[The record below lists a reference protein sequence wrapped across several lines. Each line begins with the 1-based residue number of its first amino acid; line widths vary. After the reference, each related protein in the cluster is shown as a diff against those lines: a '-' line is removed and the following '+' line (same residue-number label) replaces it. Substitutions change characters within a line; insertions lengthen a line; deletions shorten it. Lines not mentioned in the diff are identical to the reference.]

1 MAGPLNTSILGLS
14 LLVFLT
20 ACSKEGPQEP
30 LAPRVYVQ
38 QVTTRELAPPIQ
50 LSGDIQARV
59 ETQLSFRVGGK
70 IIERKVDV
78 GDHVQAHQVLARLD
92 PKDLNKP
99 KWCKPVLRLFASK
112 NCCPRVTPAK
122 ANTMLPMRRN

>member
-20 ACSKEGPQEP
+20 ACSKEGPKEP

-38 QVTTRELAPPIQ
+38 QVSTRDLAPPIQ

-59 ETQLSFRVGGK
+59 ETQALASFGVGGK
-70 IIERKVDV
+70 I
-78 GDHVQAHQVLARLD
+78 GRLWRM
-92 PKDLNKP
+92 PSMALYWRLVSVTSASFRRQP
-99 KWCKPVLRLFASK
+99 CEIGRAPV
-112 NCCPRVTPAK
+112 
-122 ANTMLPMRRN
+122 